1 MNGEAWPELD
11 MERDSPTLA
20 VPHLTSQM
28 LGKIRV
34 AHAPW
39 VNHGWHATLR
49 PAAAGLM
56 TLPTYAGDGRTFT
69 LTLDFCVHGV
79 ALAISDG
86 VTDVIPFAGR
96 TTAAIHRG
104 LIEMLARH
112 QLPSRFHCWAST
124 PAEAGAQSG
133 EAAP

>member
-96 TTAAIHRG
+96 TIAAIHRG
-104 LIEMLARH
+104 LIEMLERH
-112 QLPSRFHCWAST
+112 RLPSRFHCWANT

>member
-1 MNGEAWPELD
+1 
-11 MERDSPTLA
+11 
-20 VPHLTSQM
+20 M

-86 VTDVIPFAGR
+86 VGR
-96 TTAAIHRG
+96 HPVRRQDHR
-104 LIEMLARH
+104 RH
-112 QLPSRFHCWAST
+112 PSRVD
-124 PAEAGAQSG
+124 
-133 EAAP
+133 